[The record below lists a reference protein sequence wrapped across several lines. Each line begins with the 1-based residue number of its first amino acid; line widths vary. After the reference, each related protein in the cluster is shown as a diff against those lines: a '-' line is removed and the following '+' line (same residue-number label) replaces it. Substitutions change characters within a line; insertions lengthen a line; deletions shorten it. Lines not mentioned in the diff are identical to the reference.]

1 MPESFGPFSMES
13 RNKSQIIGEEEF
25 SVAISC
31 GSNHKMIGLYDDLS
45 DTTITKLRLIY
56 FSEKKKLGGMWFLNV
71 RCYYIASEFLRY

>member
-1 MPESFGPFSMES
+1 MPVRTENIFCNVHMPESFGPFSMES

-25 SVAISC
+25 SVAISY

-56 FSEKKKLGGMWFLNV
+56 FSEKKKLGGM
-71 RCYYIASEFLRY
+71 